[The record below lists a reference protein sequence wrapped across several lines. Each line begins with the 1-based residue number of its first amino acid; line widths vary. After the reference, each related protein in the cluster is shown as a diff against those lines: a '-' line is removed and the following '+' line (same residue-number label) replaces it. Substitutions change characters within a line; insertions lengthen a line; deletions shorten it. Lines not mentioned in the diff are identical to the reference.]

1 MSSLGRSAIAVVAG
15 FAAMLAILRGVDF
28 LIARYTSIGQVPLG
42 ANLYTPASLA
52 VDLARLV
59 VSVCLGGFVAAS
71 LAPRAR
77 LWHSVVMA
85 SIMFTL
91 TVFQG
96 IPRAW
101 VQPVWYSVLT
111 LIIIIPTGFLGG
123 ASALWRHRRG

>member
-52 VDLARLV
+52 VDLVRLM
-59 VSVCLGGFVAAS
+59 VSLCFGGFVAGS
-71 LAPRAR
+71 LAQRAR

-85 SIMFTL
+85 SMMFAL

-96 IPRAW
+96 LPRTW
-101 VQPVWYSVLT
+101 VQPVWYSVLS
-111 LIIIIPTGFLGG
+111 LVIIIPTGLLGG
-123 ASALWRHRRG
+123 ASALWRHRQG